1 MTASAL
7 GGETVVEALR
17 SAADELARYCLHA
30 LTAATGLS
38 TREPVQRLVQV
49 TMDGLRRRA
58 DRVAP

>member
-1 MTASAL
+1 M
-7 GGETVVEALR
+7 EALR